1 MNSFLVVTSS
11 AFLFLA
17 PFPGSAGLRS
27 AALILAAIALAA
39 TWRANV
45 VPYLARAP
53 RAPATAFAAWALL
66 AFASLA
72 WSVNARYTLD
82 ELRNEIFY
90 ATLAVIVYFF
100 AAQQPGRWRGWCTA
114 LLGGTLIVFILNV
127 AQDQFGFSLTRH
139 GVFEQRGPWSTHLVL
154 VAPLV
159 LALAWRPPWG
169 GGRGL
174 ALCAAA
180 TALLFYAAWQTDN
193 RIIWVALAAQFLIA
207 SMLRPA
213 AANGGTRPL
222 RIVSVAAALFAT
234 AALAASIADRS
245 AMQFAGAADSLERD
259 VRPRIWSVA
268 WEKFKQAPLIGH
280 GFGREILAS
289 DFIPQTPSVL
299 NHPQIRHGHNVFV
312 DMALGLGLV
321 GLAAFVA
328 VLVLLAGEYAGYVR
342 SPALAP
348 LGVIGFMVI
357 AGFLV
362 KCLTDDFL
370 HRHNALVFW
379 ALNAMLVG
387 SGRAVPGAMPRA
399 VAAPR

>member
-1 MNSFLVVTSS
+1 M
-11 AFLFLA
+11 
-17 PFPGSAGLRS
+17 
-27 AALILAAIALAA
+27 
-39 TWRANV
+39 
-45 VPYLARAP
+45 
-53 RAPATAFAAWALL
+53 
-66 AFASLA
+66 
-72 WSVNARYTLD
+72 
-82 ELRNEIFY
+82 
-90 ATLAVIVYFF
+90 
-100 AAQQPGRWRGWCTA
+100 
-114 LLGGTLIVFILNV
+114 
-127 AQDQFGFSLTRH
+127 
-139 GVFEQRGPWSTHLVL
+139 
-154 VAPLV
+154 
-159 LALAWRPPWG
+159 
-169 GGRGL
+169 
-174 ALCAAA
+174 
-180 TALLFYAAWQTDN
+180 
-193 RIIWVALAAQFLIA
+193 
-207 SMLRPA
+207 A

-289 DFIPQTPSVL
+289 DFIPQTPPVL

>member
-1 MNSFLVVTSS
+1 MNSLLAVASS

-17 PFPGSAGLRS
+17 PFSGSAGPRS
-27 AALILAAIALAA
+27 AALIVAAIALAA

-45 VPYLARAP
+45 EPRLARAP
-53 RAPATAFAAWALL
+53 RALAMAFAAWALL
-66 AFASLA
+66 ALASLA
-72 WSVNARYTLD
+72 WSVNPRYTLD

-90 ATLAVIVYFF
+90 ATLAAIVYFF
-100 AAQQPGRWRGWCTA
+100 AAQQPGRWRGWCIA
-114 LLGGTLIVFILNV
+114 LLSGTLVVFLLNV
-127 AQDQFGFSLTRH
+127 AQEQFGFSVTRH

-169 GGRGL
+169 AGRGI
-174 ALCAAA
+174 ALGAAA
-180 TALLFYAAWQTDN
+180 TVLLFYAAWETEN

-207 SMLRPA
+207 SVLRPA
-213 AANGGTRPL
+213 AANGGTNSL
-222 RIVSVAAALFAT
+222 RIVAVAAALVAT

-268 WEKFKQAPLIGH
+268 WEKYKQAPLLGH

-289 DFIPQTPSVL
+289 DFIPQTPRVL

-328 VLVLLAGEYAGYVR
+328 VLALLAREYAAYLR

-348 LGVIGFMVI
+348 LGVLGFMVV
-357 AGFLV
+357 AGFLG

-379 ALNAMLVG
+379 ALNAMLLG
-387 SGRAVPGAMPRA
+387 SGRAGPETTPRA
-399 VAAPR
+399 AAAPR